1 MENEIQESLEGSEE
15 INPFQFG
22 NTIEDPFEII
32 AKRKEN
38 YFAKCELWCT
48 FPTTHQCAQICTC
61 AMWLRKAF

>member
-38 YFAKCELWCT
+38 YFAKCELFT
-48 FPTTHQCAQICTC
+48 VKIYRFIIGMQ
-61 AMWLRKAF
+61 